1 MQFKTFIHALIPR
14 VNCPTHG
21 VQTMLVPWSEK
32 HSRFTILFERLAIDI
47 LRFSKNQTSAQKLL
61 RLSWEEVHRL
71 QEKAVK
77 RGLSRQEDHP
87 LPHLGV
93 DEKSFKKNHSYVTL
107 LYDLDR
113 SRVVD
118 VAPDRKASSLTL
130 LLNRMSS
137 SSKKTVQAVAVD
149 IWDPFL
155 SAIREGLPQ
164 AQIVHDKFHIIRS
177 LLKAVDQVR
186 RYEAKTHQGLL
197 KGTKYLWLT
206 NPKHWT
212 PWQVDQYDA
221 LKERELNTG
230 KAWAYQELF
239 QEFYTCDQE
248 EAGRNFFKKW
258 YEDVIQS
265 GLAPLIKVA
274 NTFQKYL
281 SRIVSY
287 LSYRITNAVAE
298 GINSKIQQIKSAAR
312 GFRSFHNYRIA
323 ILFHCGGLNLYP

>member
-1 MQFKTFIHALIPR
+1 MFFQLIGLKDPWEITDLSIDYQMLEVHLTVSFPKRKKAPCPICGTLSSQYDHCPERAWRHLDTMQFKTFIHALIPR

-61 RLSWEEVHRL
+61 RLSWEEVHHL

-77 RGLSRQEDHP
+77 RGLSRQEIHS

-113 SRVVD
+113 SRVLD
-118 VAPDRKASSLTL
+118 VTPDRKAFSLSL
-130 LLNRMSS
+130 LLNRMS

-155 SAIREGLPQ
+155 SAITQCLPQ
-164 AQIVHDKFHIIRS
+164 AQIVYDKFHIIRS

-186 RYEAKTHQGLL
+186 RHEAKTHRGLL
-197 KGTKYLWLT
+197 
-206 NPKHWT
+206 
-212 PWQVDQYDA
+212 
-221 LKERELNTG
+221 
-230 KAWAYQELF
+230 
-239 QEFYTCDQE
+239 
-248 EAGRNFFKKW
+248 
-258 YEDVIQS
+258 
-265 GLAPLIKVA
+265 
-274 NTFQKYL
+274 
-281 SRIVSY
+281 
-287 LSYRITNAVAE
+287 
-298 GINSKIQQIKSAAR
+298 
-312 GFRSFHNYRIA
+312 
-323 ILFHCGGLNLYP
+323 